1 MTNPQHQDWKEE
13 FSNFFFEAYNGK
25 ETQGFVK
32 LRNATQDFIAQNFI
46 SKKIDFNL
54 VLGLIGR
61 VRKEERQATIRE
73 CIESAPKKLNLDE
86 EKERFR
92 TDDILEL
99 QEYIGGHNSAISDY
113 QQALKDKLK

>member
-1 MTNPQHQDWKEE
+1 MSKESIE
-13 FSNFFFEAYNGK
+13 E
-25 ETQGFVK
+25 
-32 LRNATQDFIAQNFI
+32 
-46 SKKIDFNL
+46 KIDKFGKL
-54 VLGLIGR
+54 YCDLGYHKKPNKTDKIYLTAI
-61 VRKEERQATIRE
+61 EYFYDIRQATIRE